1 MQGMW
6 GVGGHGLEIFTYV
19 TGLLGVEQDFALGA
33 LQLWNLG
40 RECQACREYGA
51 SVMVCQQ

>member
-1 MQGMW
+1 MW

-40 RECQACREYGA
+40 EYGA